1 MPDRMVRKRAGSVH
15 RAGPWR
21 LRLLASNPR
30 GSTRMKHL
38 SSLILAAWLVTAG
51 PDARAADAS
60 APRGA
65 TLSIYDSGFAR
76 VSELRTLNLAG
87 TDDRVVFKAL
97 PAKLDP
103 QTLSVE
109 PAAGGKGF
117 EVQEQRFEDDLTDP
131 ARMLQRY
138 RQRPV
143 QVRVEDGVRQGK
155 LAGFA
160 EDGLQ
165 LIQADGSLLTFP
177 NLNAVGEVMFPEAER
192 NAYLEPTLIWSI
204 REAAEGQQNVRL
216 NYLTGG
222 LSWRGA
228 YDILLNDDGTTA
240 RLQARVAVRNQSGGG
255 FRDARVR
262 LVLTEQGSPAEIED
276 RGPARPYDPTAQA
289 PQRFAY
295 GAREPQAEQAV
306 ASLAAVETYEVPRPL
321 TLADGDVVHVQLAAT
336 ERLPVTRFYVYDGVR
351 FDRFQRNRRND
362 WNYGTEYRSAVDTH
376 LEFDNSTPNGLGF
389 NLPPGQA
396 SLYQRGAEETVDLL
410 GRDTLLA
417 VPAGGK
423 GHLRMGPARG
433 LRGERE
439 RTGYSEVKP
448 LREYEESFEIRLAND
463 SDQTVVIRVVEH
475 LYRWSDYEI
484 VKSDLDYQTTGAQ
497 TIEFRPE
504 LKPGGRRS
512 IHYTVRYRW

>member
-1 MPDRMVRKRAGSVH
+1 
-15 RAGPWR
+15 
-21 LRLLASNPR
+21 
-30 GSTRMKHL
+30 MKHYC
-38 SSLILAAWLVTAG
+38 ILAMAAWLIAVG
-51 PDARAADAS
+51 NVARAADAS
-60 APRGA
+60 APRQA

-76 VSELRTLNLAG
+76 ISELRTLNLAG
-87 TDDRVVFKAL
+87 TDDRVVFKSL

-117 EVQEQRFEDDLTDP
+117 DVQEQRFEDDLADP
-131 ARMLQRY
+131 ARMFQRY
-138 RQRPV
+138 RLRTV
-143 QVRVEDGVRQGK
+143 QVRADGGVRQGK
-155 LAGFA
+155 LAGFT
-160 EDGLQ
+160 DSSLKV
-165 LIQADGSLLTFP
+165 IQPDGSLLSFP
-177 NLNAVGEVMFPEAER
+177 DLSEVGEVIFPEAER

-204 REAAEGQQNVRL
+204 RAPSEGQQNVRL
-216 NYLTGG
+216 NYLAGG
-222 LSWRGA
+222 LSWQGA
-228 YDILLNDDGTTA
+228 YDILLNDDGATA
-240 RLQARVAVRNQSGGG
+240 RLQARIAVHNQSGGG
-255 FRDARVR
+255 FRDARVK
-262 LVLTEQGSPAEIED
+262 LVLTEQGSPATSDE

-289 PQRFAY
+289 PQRYAY
-295 GAREPQAEQAV
+295 GAREPQVEQAV
-306 ASLAAVETYEVPRPL
+306 ASLAAVETYEVPQPL
-321 TLADGDVVHVQLAAT
+321 TLADGDVVHVQLATT

-376 LEFDNSTPNGLGF
+376 LEFDNSAPNGLGF
-389 NLPPGQA
+389 NLPPGLA
-396 SLYQRGAEETVDLL
+396 SLYQRGAEDTVDLL

-417 VPAGGK
+417 VPTGGK

-475 LYRWSDYEI
+475 LYRWSDYEV
-484 VKSDLDYQTTGAQ
+484 VKADLDYQTTGAQ